1 MRLSMRWSDIQF
13 DPPRKMLRQFA
24 GLWLLFFGGMALWEI
39 LGRGRSGF
47 GAILAVLA
55 VTIGPL
61 GLIRPEWVRFIYVGW
76 MILAFPIGWTVS
88 QIILAAMFFGLFT
101 PIGLVFR
108 LLGRDTLQ
116 RTHRPELESYWQPKP
131 ASTDLRRYFKQ
142 F

>member
-1 MRLSMRWSDIQF
+1 MRWSDIQF

-24 GLWLLFFGGMALWEI
+24 GLWLLVFGGMALWEI
-39 LGRGRSGF
+39 LGRGRSGI
-47 GAILAVLA
+47 GAIFAVLA

-76 MILAFPIGWTVS
+76 MVLAFPIGWTVS

-116 RTHRPELESYWQPKP
+116 RARRPELASYWQPK
-131 ASTDLRRYFKQ
+131 ATSTDLRRYFKQ